1 MTKLELK
8 MTKQQSMAKK
18 YITYKP
24 LIINE
29 KN

>member
-8 MTKQQSMAKK
+8 MTKQQLMAKK
-18 YITYKP
+18 HTIYKP
-24 LIINE
+24 LIVNE